1 MDEDAGGVAEL
12 MALAAETL
20 FLQVAELVER
30 FLELAG
36 EAGAVEREFGELVD
50 DGSGGVFGR
59 QDGGGGGEAVAER
72 VEGGAVFAGCGA
84 GTGGVMGVGAIGGS
98 AASG

>member
-50 DGSGGVFGR
+50 DDSGGSSEGR
-59 QDGGGGGEAVAER
+59 TVVAAER
-72 VEGGAVFAGCGA
+72 PWRSALREERCLPDAVRGPVE
-84 GTGGVMGVGAIGGS
+84 
-98 AASG
+98 